1 MVNTKC
7 LLLLTSLFFSM
18 NSLEEVQQISQ
29 CGNGKATFYS
39 ANSGGNCG
47 FGDITG
53 TIDTAAAELLIYD
66 GSNGCGVCYE
76 VTGELGSKIVMIA
89 DSCPSCDQVTS
100 TGKIHLDLDERVF
113 PYVDDKTKGIIDT
126 SIRMVPCEVSG
137 NVKLHITESNAYYFN
152 AYVSNYKIGV
162 KALQISLDDGDYI
175 NVERKSHNRFIAD
188 VSNPSSLRV
197 KIISISGEEIIC
209 PTMSTIIEGVYD
221 CGKQFSSNYF
231 FDLYS
236 KKLINENK
244 MAECCQKPSLI
255 TDLSKCNVDTNYID
269 PGDDSDIPES
279 DSTSDTPESDP
290 STFHL

>member
-89 DSCPSCDQVTS
+89 DSVLLVIKLPQ
-100 TGKIHLDLDERVF
+100 L
-113 PYVDDKTKGIIDT
+113 
-126 SIRMVPCEVSG
+126 
-137 NVKLHITESNAYYFN
+137 VK
-152 AYVSNYKIGV
+152 
-162 KALQISLDDGDYI
+162 YI
-175 NVERKSHNRFIAD
+175 
-188 VSNPSSLRV
+188 
-197 KIISISGEEIIC
+197 
-209 PTMSTIIEGVYD
+209 
-221 CGKQFSSNYF
+221 
-231 FDLYS
+231 
-236 KKLINENK
+236 
-244 MAECCQKPSLI
+244 
-255 TDLSKCNVDTNYID
+255 
-269 PGDDSDIPES
+269 
-279 DSTSDTPESDP
+279 
-290 STFHL
+290 